1 MEGYCRLF
9 SVSSKNWAYQLSSRF
24 GELLVNKKI
33 QLCPREANKVAH
45 NLARFSYDSDG
56 VILWDGDPPI
66 SVLNDVMKDISLGF
80 E

>member
-1 MEGYCRLF
+1 
-9 SVSSKNWAYQLSSRF
+9 V
-24 GELLVNKKI
+24 
-33 QLCPREANKVAH
+33 ANKVAH

-56 VILWDGDPPI
+56 VMLWDGDPPI